1 MLASKIKAALA
12 LAAVALVFSS
22 GWWVRD
28 LQADAAEAARLK
40 AEDKGR
46 VLMRELADT
55 INQDT
60 AKAIGSIRVENRT
73 IHQKAIHEIQRDT
86 IYADCRVPADGVR
99 LLNDARAAAN
109 ARIPA
114 LPAAPG
120 VPK

>member
-1 MLASKIKAALA
+1 MLTAKIKAALA
-12 LAAVALVFSS
+12 LTAVALVFSS

-46 VLMRELADT
+46 ALMRELADT

-60 AKAIGSIRVENRT
+60 AKAISEIRVTNQT
-73 IHQKAIHEIQRDT
+73 IHQKAIKEVQRET
-86 IYADCRVPADGVR
+86 VYADCRVPSGGVQ

-114 LPAAPG
+114 LPAATG

>member
-1 MLASKIKAALA
+1 MLAPKIKAALA

-28 LQADAAEAARLK
+28 LQADAADAARLK

-60 AKAIGSIRVENRT
+60 AKAIGEIRVTNQT
-73 IHQKAIHEIQRDT
+73 IHQKAVKEVMRET
-86 IYADCRVPADGVR
+86 VYADCRVPAGGVQ

>member
-1 MLASKIKAALA
+1 MLAAKIKAALA
-12 LAAVALVFSS
+12 LTAVALVFYS

-28 LQADAAEAARLK
+28 LQSDAAEAARLK

-60 AKAIGSIRVENRT
+60 ANAISKIRVTNQT
-73 IHQKAIHEIQRDT
+73 IHQKAIKEVQRET
-86 IYADCRVPADGVR
+86 VYADCVLPDSGRMH
-99 LLNDARAAAN
+99 LNEARAAAN
-109 ARIPA
+109 ASLNPV
-114 LPAAPG
+114 PAATG